1 MTSPTYTKTM
11 LVREIAAT
19 TGITQKNVRKMLDS
33 LKAVAYRE
41 AANQGFTIPDICR
54 LDLVL
59 RKARKMRNPQ
69 NGENFLISEHKAL
82 RIRPLKRAK
91 TAINPVAPMV
101 TRLSQEVVV
110 IDDFSQAI
118 SFRCPNCSQEIEAP
132 CAAVGMSSNC
142 PMCNQLVVIPSESEL
157 GTLHRP
163 LPTPKVVTP
172 VPAVV
177 INKPAIETQKIA
189 HSQKNQTIRIDLFGA
204 SSEGS
209 MLAVKK
215 TSSPSNSSRFVSFRC
230 KSCRQEIE
238 ATTDMCGTSADCPSC
253 GVTFEVPFFSDPGT
267 LHGSDQRVM
276 HRDEINLMKSR
287 TIRIEVPDEV

>member
-1 MTSPTYTKTM
+1 MNSTTYTKAT
-11 LVREIAAT
+11 LVREIAST
-19 TGITQKNVRKMLDS
+19 TGITQKSVRKMLDS
-33 LKAVAYRE
+33 LKIIAYRE

-91 TAINPVAPMV
+91 VAINPVTPEV

-132 CAAVGMSSNC
+132 HAAIGMSSNC
-142 PMCNQLVVIPSESEL
+142 PMCNQLVVIPAESEL

-163 LPTPKVVTP
+163 LPTPKVVAP
-172 VPAVV
+172 IVPHVV
-177 INKPAIETQKIA
+177 PTSEPRKVAQ
-189 HSQKNQTIRIDLFGA
+189 SQKNQTIRIDLFGA

-209 MLAVKK
+209 MIAVKK
-215 TSSPSNSSRFVSFRC
+215 TTSSASSSRFVSFRC

-238 ATTDMCGTSADCPSC
+238 ATTDMCGTSSDCPSC

-267 LHGSDQRVM
+267 LHGSDPRTLNKEQ
-276 HRDEINLMKSR
+276 INLMKSR
-287 TIRIEVPDEV
+287 TIRIDVPDEI